1 MNLTPWSKRIAIV
14 CLTAVVFVCVICR
27 VDMLAGT
34 ALGGLLLLIN
44 PKE

>member
-1 MNLTPWSKRIAIV
+1 V
-14 CLTAVVFVCVICR
+14 CLAACFFVAVICR
-27 VDMLAGT
+27 VDTLAGT